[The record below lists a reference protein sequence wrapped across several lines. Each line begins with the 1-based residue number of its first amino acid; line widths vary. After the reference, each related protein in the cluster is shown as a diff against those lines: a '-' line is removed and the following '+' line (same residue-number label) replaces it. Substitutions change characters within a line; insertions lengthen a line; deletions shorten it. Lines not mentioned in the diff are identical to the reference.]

1 MNKTLAHSQRKLIIE
16 RLESGGTIE
25 RAEAFGLGIANL
37 TARIAEIRQE
47 GRNVMDKWVEVI
59 NQYGQKTRYKVY
71 FMA

>member
-1 MNKTLAHSQRKLIIE
+1 MNSTLAHSQRKLIID
-16 RLESGGTIE
+16 RLEAGGTIE
-25 RAEAFGLGIANL
+25 RAEAFSLGIANL

-47 GRNVMDKWVEVI
+47 GLDVLDKWVEVV